1 MGVKV
6 AVIGGGS
13 TYTPE
18 LIEGL
23 ANRSARL
30 PIDTLTLLDIDAE
43 RLAVV
48 GGLAGRMLSRVGW
61 PGRLELTGDRESA
74 IDGADFVLV
83 QLRIGGQAA
92 RLVDETLPTEFGTIG
107 QETTGAGG
115 FAKGLRTIPVVLELA
130 ELVSRRG
137 APGAWIVDFT
147 NPVGMVTQALLDDG
161 HRAIGLCNVAITVQR
176 RIASLLGVDPDRVQ
190 LEHVGLNHLSWV
202 RGVIVNGVDRLP
214 ELLASRGAEI
224 ADEMELPL
232 DAFRRLG
239 AIPSYYLR
247 YFYTFDE
254 VLAQQRNGHT
264 RAQEVIDIEARL
276 LEMYRDPT
284 LNEKPA
290 LLADRGGAYYSEAA
304 AQLLASL
311 YDGRGDVQ
319 VVDLR
324 NDGALGELAD
334 DDVVELSARIDRDG
348 AHPLPQRPLPD
359 EMRELI
365 TQVKAYERLAISA
378 ARSGD
383 RGVALEALRANPLV
397 GPHTDPVPL
406 LAALLD
412 ANRGHLP
419 RFF

>member
-1 MGVKV
+1 MKL

-18 LIEGL
+18 LVDGF
-23 ANRSARL
+23 ARL
-30 PIDTLTLLDIDAE
+30 RDLLPIEELVLTDPDAD
-43 RLAVV
+43 RLALV
-48 GGLAGRMLSRVGW
+48 GALAQRMFARTGH
-61 PGRLELTGDRESA
+61 PGTVRYTESLVDA
-74 IDGADFVLV
+74 VSGADVVLL
-83 QLRIGGQAA
+83 QLRVGGQAA
-92 RLVDETLPTEFGTIG
+92 RLVDETVPLRCGCVG
-107 QETTGAGG
+107 QETTGWGG
-115 FAKGLRTIPVVLELA
+115 LAKALRTVPVVLDIA
-130 ELVSRRG
+130 ETVAKHAR
-137 APGAWIVDFT
+137 PDAWIVDFT

-161 HRAIGLCNVAITVQR
+161 HRALGLCNVAINVQR
-176 RIASLLGVDPDRVQ
+176 RMASLLGVDPDRVQ
-190 LEHVGLNHLSWV
+190 LEQVGLNHLSWV
-202 RGVIVNGVDRLP
+202 RAVNVDGVDRLP

-224 ADEMELPL
+224 ANEMELPL
-232 DAFRRLG
+232 DAFQRLG
-239 AIPSYYLR
+239 AIPSYYLK
-247 YFYTFDE
+247 YFYTFDQ

-264 RAQEVIDIEARL
+264 RAEEVIDIEARL

-284 LNEKPA
+284 LDEKPA

-311 YDGRGDVQ
+311 YDGRGDIQ

-334 DDVVELSARIDRDG
+334 DDVVELSARIDREG
-348 AHPLPQRPLPD
+348 AHPLPQRPLPA

-383 RGVALEALRANPLV
+383 RGVALEALRVNPLV

-412 ANRGHLP
+412 ANRRHLP